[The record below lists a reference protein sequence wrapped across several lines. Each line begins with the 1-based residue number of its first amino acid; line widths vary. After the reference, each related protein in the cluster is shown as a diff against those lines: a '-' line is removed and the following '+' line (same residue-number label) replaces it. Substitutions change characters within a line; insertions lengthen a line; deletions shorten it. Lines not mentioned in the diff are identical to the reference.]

1 MMSNEQKLVIAARK
15 AANDAHQ
22 ELACAQ
28 TNLLVRKHTL
38 DRVKEV
44 DAKLF
49 EAYNILADLGIC
61 KKESDLSENNLVQSL
76 NATLNESNKMVNR
89 ISKLH
94 AKDSQIFDACKI
106 TAENMRKD
114 LAAKVTAL
122 GPAFF
127 TIVKVTKSFDFG
139 EPMCHRRKRPRTQKD
154 DTDVSATD
162 DDDEHVSATDDDDND
177 DAIPKINAYRIN
189 NIRPKKAAVS
199 CSSSDSD

>member
-1 MMSNEQKLVIAARK
+1 MMSSDQKLAIAARK

-28 TNLLVRKHTL
+28 PNLLVRKHTL
-38 DRVKEV
+38 DRLKEV

-122 GPAFF
+122 GVLGTCFF
-127 TIVKVTKSFDFG
+127 HHRQSHKIV
-139 EPMCHRRKRPRTQKD
+139 
-154 DTDVSATD
+154 
-162 DDDEHVSATDDDDND
+162 
-177 DAIPKINAYRIN
+177 
-189 NIRPKKAAVS
+189 
-199 CSSSDSD
+199 